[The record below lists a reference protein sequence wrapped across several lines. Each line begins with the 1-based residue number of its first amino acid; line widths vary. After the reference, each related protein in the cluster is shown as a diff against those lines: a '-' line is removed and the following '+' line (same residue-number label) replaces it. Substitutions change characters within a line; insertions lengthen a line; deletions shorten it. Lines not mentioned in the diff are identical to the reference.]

1 MKGIILRLFCLA
13 CMLCMSTNGRCQL
26 PFDALNRLSESQA
39 YRDFHII
46 VTSGPDSYCGSVRVV
61 PEHNYASREHD
72 ITLCT
77 DPAPTAELKANLT
90 ARGSE
95 DFTCLLF
102 AYPRAGYA
110 LDGFVLKKDYQPGQ
124 HMEACYLKDHP
135 GRKLCSGQVFR
146 LGKPSEGDRKRDDPT
161 FANDY
166 RFMPQSTVEIVA
178 VFREAVA
185 KTVSVT
191 QPGTLAETIERQEAT
206 ETDNLTVNGPL
217 NADDLMCLKDMS
229 LRHRLVRLNLSGSQ
243 IEVIPENAFRGCPL
257 YEVALPSQGLK
268 RVATGA
274 FDECRGLASCPIP
287 EGVKVESNVFHYS
300 IHLPMKLDND
310 NGSIGHFDELVPVP
324 LAERTDLVSVA
335 DVMPAFPG
343 GEQAMLDY
351 ISQNMRYPELAREM
365 GIQGTVIVRFA
376 VEKDGR
382 ISTPEVVK
390 SVDRT
395 LDREALRLVGQMPKW
410 SPGSVGGTPTG
421 VIMMLPI
428 RFK

>member
-13 CMLCMSTNGRCQL
+13 CMLATAMQTRSHT
-26 PFDALNRLSESQA
+26 PFEALA
-39 YRDFHII
+39 GFFDTKKYRDFHI
-46 VTSGPDSYCGSVRVV
+46 TMTTAPDPYFGSVYVTMD
-61 PEHNYASREHD
+61 HNYSSREKS
-72 ITLCT
+72 ITVCS
-77 DPAPTAELKANLT
+77 DPAPMAELKANLT
-90 ARGSE
+90 SDSFEEYGCR
-95 DFTCLLF
+95 LH

-110 LDGFVLKKDYQPGQ
+110 LDGFVLKMNYRPG
-124 HMEACYLKDHP
+124 E
-135 GRKLCSGQVFR
+135 
-146 LGKPSEGDRKRDDPT
+146 
-161 FANDY
+161 
-166 RFMPQSTVEIVA
+166 
-178 VFREAVA
+178 
-185 KTVSVT
+185 
-191 QPGTLAETIERQEAT
+191 
-206 ETDNLTVNGPL
+206 
-217 NADDLMCLKDMS
+217 DMS
-229 LRHRLVRLNLSGSQ
+229 SYSLQL
-243 IEVIPENAFRGCPL
+243 PL
-257 YEVALPSQGLK
+257 
-268 RVATGA
+268 T
-274 FDECRGLASCPIP
+274 
-287 EGVKVESNVFHYS
+287 
-300 IHLPMKLDND
+300 LDND
-310 NGSIGHFDELVPVP
+310 NGRTGHFDELVPIP

-395 LDREALRLVGQMPKW
+395 LDREGLRLVGQMPKW

>member
-13 CMLCMSTNGRCQL
+13 CMFSMSTNGRCQF
-26 PFDALNRLSESQA
+26 PFSALDRLSESQA

-46 VTSGPDSYCGSVRVV
+46 VTAGPDSYYGSVQVL

-90 ARGSE
+90 VRPSE

-110 LDGFVLKKDYQPGQ
+110 LDGFVLKMNYRPGEDMSSYYLKNRDDEKLRSGNIYYMGLGEKSEWQDFDPTNRADYQFQ
-124 HMEACYLKDHP
+124 AK
-135 GRKLCSGQVFR
+135 
-146 LGKPSEGDRKRDDPT
+146 T
-161 FANDY
+161 
-166 RFMPQSTVEIVA
+166 TVEIVA
-178 VFREAVA
+178 IFREAVA
-185 KTVSVT
+185 KKVSVT
-191 QPGTLAETIERQEAT
+191 QPGTLAETIEHQRVQEA
-206 ETDNLTVNGPL
+206 DNLTVSGPI
-217 NADDLMCLKDMS
+217 NADDLRYLKTMS
-229 LRHRLVRLNLSGSQ
+229 KKHNLVRLNLSGAQ
-243 IEVIPENAFRGCPL
+243 IEEIPSSAFFGCPL
-257 YEVALPSQGLK
+257 YEVVLPAKGLK
-268 RVATGA
+268 RIEEGA
-274 FDECRGLASCPIP
+274 FDNCFGLASCPIP
-287 EGVKVESNVFHYS
+287 EGTTVEGEIFHYS
-300 IHLPMKLDND
+300 LQLPLTLDND
-310 NGSIGHFDELVPVP
+310 NGRTGHFDELMPVP

-390 SVDRT
+390 SVDRS
-395 LDREALRLVGQMPKW
+395 LDRESLRLVGQMPKW
-410 SPGSVGGTPTG
+410 SPGSVGSTPTG

>member
-13 CMLCMSTNGRCQL
+13 CMFSMSTNGRCQL
-26 PFDALNRLSESQA
+26 PFSALDRLCESQA

-46 VTSGPDSYCGSVRVV
+46 VTAGPDSYYGSVQVL

-90 ARGSE
+90 ARPSE

-110 LDGFVLKKDYQPGQ
+110 LDGFVLKMNYRPG
-124 HMEACYLKDHP
+124 E
-135 GRKLCSGQVFR
+135 
-146 LGKPSEGDRKRDDPT
+146 
-161 FANDY
+161 
-166 RFMPQSTVEIVA
+166 
-178 VFREAVA
+178 
-185 KTVSVT
+185 
-191 QPGTLAETIERQEAT
+191 
-206 ETDNLTVNGPL
+206 
-217 NADDLMCLKDMS
+217 DMS
-229 LRHRLVRLNLSGSQ
+229 SYSLQL
-243 IEVIPENAFRGCPL
+243 PL
-257 YEVALPSQGLK
+257 
-268 RVATGA
+268 T
-274 FDECRGLASCPIP
+274 
-287 EGVKVESNVFHYS
+287 
-300 IHLPMKLDND
+300 LDND
-310 NGSIGHFDELVPVP
+310 NGRTGHFDELVPIP

-395 LDREALRLVGQMPKW
+395 LDREGLRLVGQMPKW

>member
-13 CMLCMSTNGRCQL
+13 CMLATAMQTRSHT
-26 PFDALNRLSESQA
+26 PFEAMASFFDTKK
-39 YRDFHII
+39 YRDFHI
-46 VTSGPDSYCGSVRVV
+46 TMTTAPDPYFGSVYVTMD
-61 PEHNYASREHD
+61 HNYSSREKS
-72 ITLCT
+72 ITVCS
-77 DPAPTAELKANLT
+77 DPAPMAELKANLT
-90 ARGSE
+90 SDSFEEYGCR
-95 DFTCLLF
+95 LH

-110 LDGFVLKKDYQPGQ
+110 LDGFVLKMNYRPGEDMSSYYLKNRDDEKLRSGNIYYMGLGEKSEWQDFDPTNRADYQFQ
-124 HMEACYLKDHP
+124 AKTM
-135 GRKLCSGQVFR
+135 
-146 LGKPSEGDRKRDDPT
+146 
-161 FANDY
+161 
-166 RFMPQSTVEIVA
+166 VEIVA
-178 VFREAVA
+178 IFREAVA

-191 QPGTLAETIERQEAT
+191 QPGALAETIERQEAT

-229 LRHRLVRLNLSGSQ
+229 LRHRLVRLNLSGAQ
-243 IEVIPENAFRGCPL
+243 IEEIPSSAFFGCPL
-257 YEVALPSQGLK
+257 YEVVLPAKGLK
-268 RVATGA
+268 RIEEGA
-274 FDECRGLASCPIP
+274 FDNCFGLASCPIP
-287 EGVKVESNVFHYS
+287 EGTTVEGEIFHYS
-300 IHLPMKLDND
+300 LQLPLTLDND
-310 NGSIGHFDELVPVP
+310 NGSIGHFDELKPVP

-390 SVDRT
+390 SVDRS
-395 LDREALRLVGQMPKW
+395 LDKEALRLVGKMPKW
-410 SPGSVGGTPTG
+410 RPGSVGGTPTG